1 MSREKVAERV
11 SDIFNPYY
19 LSAPFFLLV
28 VIVSAKSLMTGIVY
42 CVVLVLFFSALPV
55 WDINRRIRRGSVSN
69 PHIDRRED
77 RIKPFLFSLTCA
89 VAGLA
94 AVYLAG
100 APAVM
105 KAVSWSVVVTGAIV
119 TATTAVWKV
128 SLHAAG
134 ISAIAFI
141 LVALFGWFALPV
153 VLCIPL
159 VYWARFTLNKHT
171 PAQLLVGSILAIGVT
186 AGIFRWFGLV

>member
-19 LSAPFFLLV
+19 SSAPFFLLV
-28 VIVSAKSLMTGIVY
+28 VIASAKSLTAGIAY
-42 CVVLVLFFSALPV
+42 GVVLVLFFSALPV
-55 WDINRRIRRGSVSN
+55 WDINRRIRRGSVSD

-94 AVYLAG
+94 AVYLVG
-100 APAVM
+100 APAVI

-128 SLHAAG
+128 SLHTAG

-141 LVALFGWFALPV
+141 LVVLFGWFALPV
-153 VLCIPL
+153 ILCIPL

-171 PAQLLVGSILAIGVT
+171 PAQLLVGSILAVGVT
-186 AGIFRWFGLV
+186 ALVFRWFGLI

>member
-100 APAVM
+100 APAVI

-159 VYWARFTLNKHT
+159 VYWARLTLNKHT
-171 PAQLLVGSILAIGVT
+171 PTQLLVGSILAVGVT
-186 AGIFRWFGLV
+186 AGVFRWFGLV